1 MKYLTI
7 LASAVVAPML
17 LTSCPEPRRDVVY
30 YVPVQ
35 PKKTTKTTTT
45 VVKPKKETAEGFE
58 AVSKPGSYSN

>member
-35 PKKTTKTTTT
+35 PKKTTHTTT
-45 VVKPKKETAEGFE
+45 VVKPKKESAESFE
-58 AVSKPGSYSN
+58 AVGKPGSYSN